1 VYLPDPSNLDR
12 KRPYLLEHTISSK
25 IHKMSTKTSEQ
36 EDVIVAV
43 IYELHVLEDAEDAEY
58 RSFAI
63 ASTTE
68 NNQHY
73 SRIISNGKIYLP
85 TPIDPLFWFVSAFSV
100 RRQQQ
105 KQQQAPAWQP
115 IPQFLESSCQKI
127 PAVIRQMV
135 PLEQL
140 CHIVKTMRIDNG
152 EDDKDGNDEKKTD
165 AEKTSPSKLADLQH
179 LYYCKFDEMRILQ
192 WLQAKQLAVQKVLSR
207 QQQHRA
213 LRQTLQHQKQQN
225 GAFCD
230 NFHLT
235 SSPVT
240 TTTTTVTPSSE
251 QPPPTSPSI
260 SKNNN
265 NNNDDIPVLDA
276 PMDDETCRIESIQI
290 VSEYL
295 DEFWRCKFWEAS
307 GVTPEQVLEETTTTS
322 LPKKRSQEQIGPE
335 SYNNTNKFIMAE
347 NGVENDHPVATTAT
361 KNTTTT
367 TKSNAT
373 AITTGAKRL
382 AKVNTKG
389 IPKMS
394 SFFTAKKKK

>member
-1 VYLPDPSNLDR
+1 
-12 KRPYLLEHTISSK
+12 
-25 IHKMSTKTSEQ
+25 
-36 EDVIVAV
+36 
-43 IYELHVLEDAEDAEY
+43 
-58 RSFAI
+58 
-63 ASTTE
+63 
-68 NNQHY
+68 
-73 SRIISNGKIYLP
+73 
-85 TPIDPLFWFVSAFSV
+85 
-100 RRQQQ
+100 
-105 KQQQAPAWQP
+105 
-115 IPQFLESSCQKI
+115 
-127 PAVIRQMV
+127 
-135 PLEQL
+135 
-140 CHIVKTMRIDNG
+140 
-152 EDDKDGNDEKKTD
+152 
-165 AEKTSPSKLADLQH
+165 
-179 LYYCKFDEMRILQ
+179 
-192 WLQAKQLAVQKVLSR
+192 
-207 QQQHRA
+207 
-213 LRQTLQHQKQQN
+213 
-225 GAFCD
+225 
-230 NFHLT
+230 
-235 SSPVT
+235 
-240 TTTTTVTPSSE
+240 VTPSSE
-251 QPPPTSPSI
+251 QPPPPTSPSI

-265 NNNDDIPVLDA
+265 NNNDDIPVPDA